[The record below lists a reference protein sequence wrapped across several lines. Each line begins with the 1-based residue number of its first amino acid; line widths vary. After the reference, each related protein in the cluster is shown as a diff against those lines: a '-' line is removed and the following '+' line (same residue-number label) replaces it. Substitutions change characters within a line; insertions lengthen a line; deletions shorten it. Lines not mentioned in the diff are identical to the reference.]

1 MGRALDKIIG
11 VDVDDVAADALG
23 GGEGQGEVL
32 VSRIIIIITT
42 DSMNDWWRRF
52 SNLLC

>member
-1 MGRALDKIIG
+1 MRRPLGQVIG

-32 VSRIIIIITT
+32 VSTIIIITT

-52 SNLLC
+52 SDLLC